1 MKGNL
6 LIMTLASA
14 ALLAAPN
21 AFAVDAPQSL
31 QDLNMAMEYR
41 ADNGDI
47 FTNLKV
53 DPISFRP
60 AGTADNGNPLYALE
74 GMLGWYNKAYL
85 LDPPV
90 AEYDSEEG
98 VLIVLPGQEVIER
111 DGIRWLLYNMED
123 EENMDGKGIFFRL
136 DNDGIFRHISSG
148 LYRGTRITSFG
159 FGIATEPQLI
169 PDTTEEEI
177 LLLYVLGK
185 PSIQPYNGHM
195 EYSFVAQ
202 NGMEYAQQ
210 SVIYS
215 KVDGLN
221 WIVRNW
227 SDSGFEFDI
236 FFTIDPEAKTV
247 TATNQTCLD
256 DPDMLGEC
264 ILGEATRDGS
274 PILNSDGKYS
284 LQGTF
289 NVIGGTDGK
298 TMLTDLYFPIWGCFN
313 ERGYNFYV
321 PTTNTVVHL
330 NYDILNP
337 ESIVGAIA
345 EDMMEAPEEYFDLQG
360 RRVTNPADGLYIR
373 RVGSKSE
380 KIVIK

>member
-1 MKGNL
+1 MKRNL
-6 LIMTLASA
+6 LVTALALT
-14 ALLAAPN
+14 ALFAAPK
-21 AFAVDAPQSL
+21 AFAVEAPQSL
-31 QDLNMAMEYR
+31 EDLTMAMEYR
-41 ADNGDI
+41 ADNGDM

-60 AGTADNGNPLYALE
+60 AGIADNGNTLYTLD

-85 LDPPV
+85 LEPPV

-136 DNDGIFRHISSG
+136 DNDGIFRHISNG

-169 PDTTEEEI
+169 PGTTEEEI
-177 LLLYVLGK
+177 LLLYVLGT
-185 PSIQPYNGHM
+185 PSIQPYNGNM

-202 NGMEYAQQ
+202 NGKEYAQR

-274 PILNSDGKYS
+274 PVLTPDGKYS

-289 NVIGGTDGK
+289 EVKAGTDGK
-298 TMLTDLYFPIWGCFN
+298 TMLTDIYFPVWGCFN

-321 PTTNTVVHL
+321 PTTNTVAHL
-330 NYDILNP
+330 NYDILDP
-337 ESIVGAIA
+337 ESSVGTVAW
-345 EDMMEAPEEYFDLQG
+345 DMTDTPAEYFDLQG
-360 RRVTNPADGLYIR
+360 RRVANPAGGLYVR
-373 RVGSKSE
+373 RIGSKTE